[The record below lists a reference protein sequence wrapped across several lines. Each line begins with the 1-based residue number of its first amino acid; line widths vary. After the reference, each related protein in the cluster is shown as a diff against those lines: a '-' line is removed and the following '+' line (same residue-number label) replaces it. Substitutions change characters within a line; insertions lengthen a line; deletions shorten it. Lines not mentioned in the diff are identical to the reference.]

1 VKPAPFAYIRS
12 ADLATVDDAMRPG
25 ETLTKI
31 IAGGQSL
38 VPMLNLRLA
47 PADRLVDIR
56 GLAALRQVEERPNAI
71 IYGAL
76 LTHATF
82 EDRLVPD
89 GSNGL
94 MPHIAARI
102 AFRSVRNRGTIGG
115 ALALADPAADWLTAI
130 IALEAL
136 IHVHGPDGDRVVP
149 AENFVLGPYFTDLGE
164 ADVLTA
170 IEVPRRK
177 ATERW
182 GTCKVAIKA
191 GEYAESLA
199 IALLDREG
207 GTARVVVGATD
218 GAPLVLA
225 GAAQALLDGA
235 AEADLRRIA
244 GAELEAADR
253 AFSPAK
259 LTMHTTTA
267 LRAARD
273 AAVS

>member
-1 VKPAPFAYIRS
+1 MKPAPFGYIRP
-12 ADLATVDDAMRPG
+12 ADLAGVDAALQPNEM
-25 ETLTKI
+25 LTKI

-56 GLAALRQVEERPNAI
+56 GVAALRGVEERPDSI
-71 IYGAL
+71 LYGAL

-89 GSNGL
+89 ASNGL
-94 MPHIAARI
+94 MPHVAARI

-115 ALALADPAADWLTAI
+115 ALALADPAADWLTTVVTLQAR
-130 IALEAL
+130 L
-136 IHVHGPDGDRVVP
+136 HVHGPDGDRVVP
-149 AENFVLGPYFTDLGE
+149 AEDFVLGPYFTALGE

-182 GTCKVAIKA
+182 GTCKVAVKA

-199 IALLDREG
+199 IALLDRPG
-207 GTARVVVGATD
+207 FSARVVVGATD

-225 GAAQALLDGA
+225 RTAQALLDGA
-235 AEADLRRIA
+235 AEADLRRVA
-244 GAELEAADR
+244 GAELAAADR

-267 LRAARD
+267 VRAARD
-273 AAVS
+273 AAA

>member
-1 VKPAPFAYIRS
+1 MKPAPFSYLRP
-12 ADLATVDDAMRPG
+12 DTLAAVTDALQPG

-56 GLAALRQVEERPNAI
+56 GLPALKQVEERPDSI
-71 IYGAL
+71 LYGAL
-76 LTHATF
+76 LTHAAF
-82 EDRLVPD
+82 EDRTVPD
-89 GSNGL
+89 ASNGL
-94 MPHIAARI
+94 MPRMAGGI

-115 ALALADPAADWLTAI
+115 ALALADPAADWLTTA
-130 IALEAL
+130 IALEARM
-136 IHVHGPDGDRVVP
+136 HVHGPDGDRVVP
-149 AENFVLGPYFTDLGE
+149 AEAFVLGPYFTALGE

-170 IEVPRRK
+170 IEIPRRP

-182 GTCKVAIKA
+182 GVCKVSVKV

-199 IALLDREG
+199 IALLDRTR
-207 GTARVVVGATD
+207 GTARIVVGATD

-225 GAAQALLDGA
+225 GTARALLAGA
-235 AEADLRRIA
+235 AAADLRTIA
-244 GAELEAADR
+244 TQELTASER

-273 AAVS
+273 AAAP

>member
-1 VKPAPFAYIRS
+1 VKPAPFAYIRA
-12 ADLATVDDAMRPG
+12 ADLATVDAAMQPG

-56 GLAALRQVEERPNAI
+56 GLVALRQVEERPGSI
-71 IYGAL
+71 LYGAL

-89 GSNGL
+89 ASNGL
-94 MPHIAARI
+94 MPHVAARI

-115 ALALADPAADWLTAI
+115 ALALADPAADWLTTVV
-130 IALEAL
+130 ALEAL
-136 IHVHGPDGDRVVP
+136 LHVHGPDGDRVVP
-149 AENFVLGPYFTDLGE
+149 AEDFVIGPYFTDLGE

-182 GTCKVAIKA
+182 GTCKVAVKA
-191 GEYAESLA
+191 GEYAESLS

-207 GTARVVVGATD
+207 RTARVVVGATD

-225 GAAQALLDGA
+225 RTAQALLDGA

-267 LRAARD
+267 IRAARD
-273 AAVS
+273 AAA

>member
-1 VKPAPFAYIRS
+1 MKPAPFAYIR
-12 ADLATVDDAMRPG
+12 ATDLAAVDDALRPN

-56 GLAALRQVEERPNAI
+56 GLTALRQAEERPDSI
-71 IYGAL
+71 LYGAL

-130 IALEAL
+130 VALQAL
-136 IHVHGPDGDRVVP
+136 MHVHGPDGDRVVS
-149 AENFVLGPYFTDLGE
+149 ADDFVLGPYFTALGE

-177 ATERW
+177 PTERW
-182 GTCKVAIKA
+182 GTCKVSVKA

-199 IALLDREG
+199 IALLDRTR

-225 GAAQALLDGA
+225 GLAQALLDGA
-235 AEADLRRIA
+235 AEPDLRRIA
-244 GAELEAADR
+244 GAELDAAER
-253 AFSPAK
+253 AFAPAR
-259 LTMHTTTA
+259 LTMHIATA
-267 LRAARD
+267 LRAGRD
-273 AAVS
+273 AAA